1 MSAGPVRRLLHLDP
15 GFGASGDM
23 LLGALLGLGA
33 SLNEV
38 RADVG
43 AVLAEGWSIEVE
55 PVLRGGINATRA
67 VVTTDD
73 GHHHRAWSTIDALI
87 DEADLAAPV
96 ADGARRTFR
105 RLGEVEAAIHR
116 IALDDVHFHEVGALD
131 AIVDIVATWSA
142 RHRLGI
148 ATVTAGSV
156 GLGHGRV
163 DTAHGLLPTPAPA
176 TADLLAGAAV
186 HPVDV
191 AMETVTP
198 TGAALLATL
207 GTWGRLPAGRVLA
220 TARGAGGRDPDGH
233 PNVVTATLLSAA
245 DSASDIA
252 PATVPDGVEGATTT
266 VAAVLATNL
275 DDATPEVI
283 AHTID
288 RLLDAGA
295 DDAWVLPAVMKK
307 GRPGHELRVL
317 TDPARAGELRRIVF
331 AETGTLGIR
340 TETVDKTMLPR
351 TFRHVEIHG
360 HVIAIKVGP
369 HHAKPEFVDLQA
381 AATATGLPLW
391 QLAREALVA
400 DSSGQHVT
408 FDR

>member
-1 MSAGPVRRLLHLDP
+1 MTGTRLWLDP
-15 GFGASGDM
+15 AFGASGDM

-33 SLNEV
+33 PLDEV
-38 RADVG
+38 RADVT
-43 AVLAEGWSIEVE
+43 AVLADGWSIEVDS
-55 PVLRGGINATRA
+55 VLRGGINATRA
-67 VVTTDD
+67 IVATDD
-73 GHHHRAWSTIDALI
+73 HHHHRAWSTIDARI
-87 DEADLAAPV
+87 ADADLAPAV

-142 RHRLGI
+142 HHHLGI
-148 ATVTAGSV
+148 DGVTVGSV

-176 TADLLAGAAV
+176 TADLLLGAAV
-186 HPVDV
+186 HPIDV

-207 GTWGRLPAGRVLA
+207 GSWGRPPAGRLTG

-233 PNVVTATLLSAA
+233 PNVLTASLLAIPEPSTG
-245 DSASDIA
+245 D
-252 PATVPDGVEGATTT
+252 GATTAT
-266 VAAVLATNL
+266 AAVLATNL

-288 RLLDAGA
+288 RLLAAGA
-295 DDAWVLPAVMKK
+295 DDAWVVPMVMKK

-317 TDPARAGELRRIVF
+317 AAPERAEELRRIVF

-351 TFRHVEIHG
+351 TGRHVMVRG
-360 HVIAIKVGP
+360 HRIAIKAGP
-369 HHAKPEFVDLQA
+369 HRAKPEFDDLRA
-381 AATATGLPLW
+381 AAESTGLPLQ

-400 DSSGQHVT
+400 DSSGEHVT
-408 FDR
+408 LDR